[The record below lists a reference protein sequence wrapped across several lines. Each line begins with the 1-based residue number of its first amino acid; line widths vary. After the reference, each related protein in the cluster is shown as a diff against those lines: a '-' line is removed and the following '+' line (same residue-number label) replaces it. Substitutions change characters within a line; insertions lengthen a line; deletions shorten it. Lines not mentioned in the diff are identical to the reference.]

1 MSEFLAGLSVTAGNS
16 QMLSAF
22 KKSKETHKA
31 VHAFCCH
38 KIKTGF
44 GEGLLRLS
52 YIAIV
57 KE

>member
-1 MSEFLAGLSVTAGNS
+1 MF
-16 QMLSAF
+16 SALQE
-22 KKSKETHKA
+22 SKETHKA
-31 VHAFCCH
+31 EHAFWCH

-44 GEGLLRLS
+44 GEGLLHLS